1 MKEDKFHL
9 NQLKA
14 LLKKDISL
22 LFRKKVA
29 IFIFGGPFIL
39 MFILIGLPALF
50 TSQEAL
56 ILIVYSEDSGYL
68 GANIGDSI
76 VGNISLYFDSD
87 ETIEVQVTNNLTEV
101 LYTQELGYYIPD
113 NFSEQAFMEMGIP
126 VTFTID
132 ATLSPY
138 TSSIFGVVHTIASN
152 VMVTF
157 LANRTIPPV
166 QNYELPPE
174 SLPEEQIL
182 GPKAAS
188 IAMPLS
194 YMIFLLIAM
203 NSGSYSLIGFAREKR
218 MRTMEILLSYTH
230 NHSYLVISKVI
241 TGLVASLGSTLSYV
255 LGILVGTQLSGSST
269 SGLLEVFGL
278 NLEKLGAGDIIISLI
293 FVVIALLISTLLT
306 MAVDCNLTRE
316 ASERISPLISI
327 GLAMFFYFVVL
338 MNPFTTSSALMINP
352 FYWCYRLGLLLIAGV
367 FSMEIFLYSALIIG
381 LVAILIFL
389 ATRGIQKEKSLYLE

>member
-157 LANRTIPPV
+157 LAN
-166 QNYELPPE
+166 
-174 SLPEEQIL
+174 
-182 GPKAAS
+182 
-188 IAMPLS
+188 
-194 YMIFLLIAM
+194 
-203 NSGSYSLIGFAREKR
+203 
-218 MRTMEILLSYTH
+218 
-230 NHSYLVISKVI
+230 
-241 TGLVASLGSTLSYV
+241 
-255 LGILVGTQLSGSST
+255 
-269 SGLLEVFGL
+269 
-278 NLEKLGAGDIIISLI
+278 
-293 FVVIALLISTLLT
+293 
-306 MAVDCNLTRE
+306 
-316 ASERISPLISI
+316 
-327 GLAMFFYFVVL
+327 
-338 MNPFTTSSALMINP
+338 
-352 FYWCYRLGLLLIAGV
+352 
-367 FSMEIFLYSALIIG
+367 
-381 LVAILIFL
+381 
-389 ATRGIQKEKSLYLE
+389 

>member
-1 MKEDKFHL
+1 MKEDKFKL
-9 NQLKA
+9 YQLKA

-22 LFRKKVA
+22 LFRKKIA

-56 ILIVYSEDSGYL
+56 ILLVHSEDLGYL
-68 GANIGDSI
+68 DANIGESI
-76 VGNISLYFDSD
+76 VGNISLYFASD
-87 ETIEVQVTNNLTEV
+87 ETIEVQVTDNLTEV

-113 NFSEQAFMEMGIP
+113 NFSELAFTGVP

-138 TSSIFGVVHTIASN
+138 ISSTFGVVQAIANN
-152 VMVTF
+152 VMVTY
-157 LANRTIPPV
+157 LANRTIPPL
-166 QNYELPPE
+166 QNYELPPI

-182 GPKAAS
+182 GPKAAA

-194 YMIFLLIAM
+194 YMIFLLIAL
-203 NSGSYSLIGFAREKR
+203 NSGSYTLIGFAREKR

-230 NHSYLVISKVI
+230 KHSYLVISKVL
-241 TGLVASLGSTLSYV
+241 TGLIASLGSTLSYV
-255 LGILVGTQLSGSST
+255 LGMVVGTQLSGNNS
-269 SGLLEVFGL
+269 SGLLLIFGL
-278 NLEKLGAGDIIISLI
+278 NLDSIGAGEIIISLI
-293 FVVIALLISTLLT
+293 FVVLALLISTLIT

-338 MNPFTTSSALMINP
+338 MNPFATSSALLINP

-367 FSMEIFLYSALIIG
+367 FSMEVFLYFALIIG
-381 LVAILIFL
+381 LISILIFF

>member
-1 MKEDKFHL
+1 MKEDKLHL

-14 LLKKDISL
+14 ILKKDISL

-50 TSQEAL
+50 TSQGAI
-56 ILIVYSEDSGYL
+56 ILLVHSEDIGYL
-68 GANIGDSI
+68 EANIGESI
-76 VGNISLYFDSD
+76 VGNISLYYDSD
-87 ETIEVQVTNNLTEV
+87 KTIEVQVTDNLTEV
-101 LYTQELGYYIPD
+101 LYTPELGYYIPT
-113 NFSEQAFMEMGIP
+113 NFSELAFTGIP

-138 TSSIFGVVHTIASN
+138 TSSIFSVVQSIATN
-152 VMVTF
+152 VMITY
-157 LANRTIPPV
+157 LANRTIPPL

-174 SLPEEQIL
+174 SLSEEQIL
-182 GPKAAS
+182 GPKAAA

-241 TGLVASLGSTLSYV
+241 AGFVASLGSTLSYV
-255 LGILVGTQLSGSST
+255 LGILVGTQLSGSNASV
-269 SGLLEVFGL
+269 LLEVFGL
-278 NLEKLGAGDIIISLI
+278 NLDKLGAGDIIISLI

-338 MNPFTTSSALMINP
+338 MNPFTTSSALIINP

-389 ATRGIQKEKSLYLE
+389 ATKGIQKEKSLYLE

>member
-50 TSQEAL
+50 SSQSAI
-56 ILIVYSEDSGYL
+56 ILLVHSEDIGYL
-68 GANIGDSI
+68 DTNIGESI
-76 VGNISLYFDSD
+76 VGNISIYFDSD
-87 ETIEVQVTNNLTEV
+87 ETIEIQVTDNLTEV
-101 LYTQELGYYIPD
+101 LYTPELGYYIPT
-113 NFSEQAFMEMGIP
+113 NFSELAFTGIP

-138 TSSIFGVVHTIASN
+138 TSSIFNVLQAIASN
-152 VMVTF
+152 VMVTY
-157 LANRTIPPV
+157 LANRTIPPL

-182 GPKAAS
+182 GPKAAA

-255 LGILVGTQLSGSST
+255 LGILVGTQLSGTNT

-278 NLEKLGAGDIIISLI
+278 NLDKLGAGDIIVSLI

-316 ASERISPLISI
+316 ASERVSPLISI
-327 GLAMFFYFVVL
+327 GLAMFFYFVVM
-338 MNPFTTSSALMINP
+338 MNPFTTSSALLINP

-367 FSMEIFLYSALIIG
+367 FSMELFLYSALIIG

-389 ATRGIQKEKSLYLE
+389 STRGIQKEKSLYLE

>member
-1 MKEDKFHL
+1 MKEDKLHL

-50 TSQEAL
+50 TSQGA
-56 ILIVYSEDSGYL
+56 IVLLVHSEDIGYL
-68 GANIGDSI
+68 EANIGESI

-87 ETIEVQVTNNLTEV
+87 ETIEVQITDNLTEV
-101 LYTQELGYYIPD
+101 LYTSELGYYIPT
-113 NFSEQAFMEMGIP
+113 NFSEQAFTGIP

-138 TSSIFGVVHTIASN
+138 TSSIFSVVQTIASN
-152 VMVTF
+152 VMVTY
-157 LANRTIPPV
+157 LANRSIPPL

-174 SLPEEQIL
+174 SLPEEQLL
-182 GPKAAS
+182 GPKAAA

-255 LGILVGTQLSGSST
+255 LGILVGTQLSGSNT

-278 NLEKLGAGDIIISLI
+278 NLDKLSAGDIIISLI

-306 MAVDCNLTRE
+306 MAIDCNLTRE
-316 ASERISPLISI
+316 ASERVSPLISI
-327 GLAMFFYFVVL
+327 GLAMFFYFVVM
-338 MNPFTTSSALMINP
+338 MNPFATSSALLINP

-367 FSMEIFLYSALIIG
+367 FSMEIFLYFSLIIG
-381 LVAILIFL
+381 LVAVLIFF

>member
-1 MKEDKFHL
+1 M
-9 NQLKA
+9 
-14 LLKKDISL
+14 
-22 LFRKKVA
+22 FRKKIA

-50 TSQEAL
+50 TSQDAI
-56 ILIVYSEDSGYL
+56 ILLVHSEDIGYL
-68 GANIGDSI
+68 DTNIGESI

-101 LYTQELGYYIPD
+101 LYTQELGYYIPA
-113 NFSEQAFMEMGIP
+113 NFSEQAFTGIP
-126 VTFTID
+126 VTLTID

-138 TSSIFGVVHTIASN
+138 IATTFGVVQAIASN

-157 LANRTIPPV
+157 LANRSIPPL

-182 GPKAAS
+182 GPKAAA

-194 YMIFLLIAM
+194 YMIFLLIAL

-255 LGILVGTQLSGSST
+255 LGILVGTQLSGSNT

-278 NLEKLGAGDIIISLI
+278 NLESLGAGDIIISLV

-316 ASERISPLISI
+316 ASERVSPLISI
-327 GLAMFFYFVVL
+327 GLAMFFYFVVM
-338 MNPFTTSSALMINP
+338 MNPFTTSSALIINP
-352 FYWCYRLGLLLIAGV
+352 FYWCYRLGLLLIARV
-367 FSMEIFLYSALIIG
+367 FSMEIFLYSTLIIG
-381 LVAILIFL
+381 LVA
-389 ATRGIQKEKSLYLE
+389 

>member
-1 MKEDKFHL
+1 MKEDKLHL

-50 TSQEAL
+50 TSQGA
-56 ILIVYSEDSGYL
+56 IVLLVHSEDIGYL
-68 GANIGDSI
+68 EANIGESI
-76 VGNISLYFDSD
+76 AGNISLYFDSD
-87 ETIEVQVTNNLTEV
+87 ETIEVQITDNLTEV
-101 LYTQELGYYIPD
+101 LYTSELGYYIPT
-113 NFSEQAFMEMGIP
+113 NFSEQAFTGIP

-138 TSSIFGVVHTIASN
+138 TSSIFSVVQTIASN
-152 VMVTF
+152 VMVTY
-157 LANRTIPPV
+157 LANRSIPPL

-174 SLPEEQIL
+174 SLPEEQLL
-182 GPKAAS
+182 GPKAAA

-255 LGILVGTQLSGSST
+255 LGILVGTQLSGSNT

-278 NLEKLGAGDIIISLI
+278 NLDKLSAGDIIISLI
-293 FVVIALLISTLLT
+293 FVVIALLVSTLLT
-306 MAVDCNLTRE
+306 MAIDCNLTRE
-316 ASERISPLISI
+316 ASERVSPLISI
-327 GLAMFFYFVVL
+327 GLAMFFYFVVM
-338 MNPFTTSSALMINP
+338 MNPFATSSALLINP

-367 FSMEIFLYSALIIG
+367 FSMEIFLYFSLISG
-381 LVAILIFL
+381 LVAVLIFF

>member
-9 NQLKA
+9 HQLKA

-50 TSQEAL
+50 TSQSA
-56 ILIVYSEDSGYL
+56 IVLLVHSEDIGYL
-68 GANIGDSI
+68 DSNIGESI
-76 VGNISLYFDSD
+76 AGNISLYFDSD
-87 ETIEVQVTNNLTEV
+87 ETIEVQVTDNLTEV
-101 LYTQELGYYIPD
+101 LYTPELGYYIPT
-113 NFSEQAFMEMGIP
+113 NFSEQAFTGIP

-138 TSSIFGVVHTIASN
+138 TSSIFGVVQAIASN
-152 VMVTF
+152 VMVTY
-157 LANRTIPPV
+157 LANRTIPPL
-166 QNYELPPE
+166 QNFELPPE

-182 GPKAAS
+182 GPKAAA

-241 TGLVASLGSTLSYV
+241 TGLVASLGTTLSYV
-255 LGILVGTQLSGSST
+255 LGILVGTQLSGSDT

-278 NLEKLGAGDIIISLI
+278 NLDKLGTGDILISLI
-293 FVVIALLISTLLT
+293 FVVIALLISTLIT

-327 GLAMFFYFVVL
+327 GLAMFFYFVVM
-338 MNPFTTSSALMINP
+338 MNPFATSSVLMINP
-352 FYWCYRLGLLLIAGV
+352 FYWCYRLSLLLIARV

-381 LVAILIFL
+381 SIIILIFL

>member
-1 MKEDKFHL
+1 MKEDKLHL

-22 LFRKKVA
+22 LFRKRVA

-50 TSQEAL
+50 TSQSA
-56 ILIVYSEDSGYL
+56 IVLLVHSEDIGYL
-68 GANIGDSI
+68 DSNIGESI
-76 VGNISLYFDSD
+76 VGNISVYFDSD
-87 ETIEVQVTNNLTEV
+87 ETMEVQLTDNLTKV
-101 LYTQELGYYIPD
+101 LYTSELGYYIPT
-113 NFSEQAFMEMGIP
+113 NFSEQAFTGSPI
-126 VTFTID
+126 TFTID

-138 TSSIFGVVHTIASN
+138 TSSIFNVVQAIASN
-152 VMVTF
+152 VMVTY
-157 LANRTIPPV
+157 LANRTIPPL

-174 SLPEEQIL
+174 SLSEELIL
-182 GPKAAS
+182 GPKAAA

-255 LGILVGTQLSGSST
+255 LGIIVGTQLSGSNT

-278 NLEKLGAGDIIISLI
+278 NLDKLAVGDIIISLI
-293 FVVIALLISTLLT
+293 FVVIALLISTLIT
-306 MAVDCNLTRE
+306 MAIDCNLTRE
-316 ASERISPLISI
+316 ASERVSPLISI
-327 GLAMFFYFVVL
+327 GFAMFFYFVVM
-338 MNPFTTSSALMINP
+338 MNPFATSSALLINP

-367 FSMEIFLYSALIIG
+367 FSMELLLYFSLIIG
-381 LVAILIFL
+381 LVALLIFL

>member
-1 MKEDKFHL
+1 MKEDKLHL

-50 TSQEAL
+50 TSQGA
-56 ILIVYSEDSGYL
+56 IVLLVHSEDIGYL
-68 GANIGDSI
+68 EANIGESI
-76 VGNISLYFDSD
+76 AGNISLYFDSD
-87 ETIEVQVTNNLTEV
+87 ETIEVQITDNLTEV
-101 LYTQELGYYIPD
+101 LYTSELGYYIPT
-113 NFSEQAFMEMGIP
+113 NFSEQAFTGIP

-138 TSSIFGVVHTIASN
+138 TSSIFSVVQTIASN
-152 VMVTF
+152 VMVTY
-157 LANRTIPPV
+157 LANRSIPPL

-174 SLPEEQIL
+174 SLPEEQLL
-182 GPKAAS
+182 GPKAAA

-255 LGILVGTQLSGSST
+255 LGILVGTQLSGSNT

-278 NLEKLGAGDIIISLI
+278 NLDKLSAGDIIISLI
-293 FVVIALLISTLLT
+293 FVVIALLVSTLLT
-306 MAVDCNLTRE
+306 MAIDCNLTRE
-316 ASERISPLISI
+316 ASERVSPLISI
-327 GLAMFFYFVVL
+327 GLAMFFYFVVM
-338 MNPFTTSSALMINP
+338 MNPFATSSALLINP
-352 FYWCYRLGLLLIAGV
+352 FYWCYRLGLLLIVGV
-367 FSMEIFLYSALIIG
+367 FSMEIFLYFSLISG
-381 LVAILIFL
+381 LVAVLIFF

>member
-50 TSQEAL
+50 SSQSAI
-56 ILIVYSEDSGYL
+56 ILLVHSEDIGYL
-68 GANIGDSI
+68 ETNIGESI

-87 ETIEVQVTNNLTEV
+87 ETIEVQVSDNLTEV
-101 LYTQELGYYIPD
+101 LYTPELGYYIPA
-113 NFSEQAFMEMGIP
+113 NFSELAFTGIP

-138 TSSIFGVVHTIASN
+138 TSSIFGVVQAIANN
-152 VMVTF
+152 VMVTY
-157 LANRTIPPV
+157 LANRTIPPL
-166 QNYELPPE
+166 QNFELPPE

-182 GPKAAS
+182 GPKAAA

-230 NHSYLVISKVI
+230 NHSYLVISKII

-255 LGILVGTQLSGSST
+255 IGIIVGTQLSGSNT

-278 NLEKLGAGDIIISLI
+278 NLDKLGAGDIIVSLI

-306 MAVDCNLTRE
+306 MVVDCNLTRE

-327 GLAMFFYFVVL
+327 GLAMFFYFVVM
-338 MNPFTTSSALMINP
+338 MNPFTTSSALLINP

-367 FSMEIFLYSALIIG
+367 FSMELFLYSALIIG
-381 LVAILIFL
+381 LITILIFL

>member
-50 TSQEAL
+50 SSQSAI
-56 ILIVYSEDSGYL
+56 ILLVHSEDIGYL
-68 GANIGDSI
+68 DTNIGESI
-76 VGNISLYFDSD
+76 VGNISIYFDSD
-87 ETIEVQVTNNLTEV
+87 ETIEIQVTDNLTEV
-101 LYTQELGYYIPD
+101 LYTPELGYYIPT
-113 NFSEQAFMEMGIP
+113 NFSELAFTGIP

-138 TSSIFGVVHTIASN
+138 TSSIFSVLQAIASN
-152 VMVTF
+152 VMVTY
-157 LANRTIPPV
+157 LANRTIPPL

-182 GPKAAS
+182 GPKAAA

-255 LGILVGTQLSGSST
+255 LGILVGTQLSGSNT

-278 NLEKLGAGDIIISLI
+278 NLDKLGAGDIIVSLI

-316 ASERISPLISI
+316 ASERVSPLISI
-327 GLAMFFYFVVL
+327 GLAMFFYFVVM
-338 MNPFTTSSALMINP
+338 MNPFTTSSALLINP

-367 FSMEIFLYSALIIG
+367 FSMELFLYSALIIG

-389 ATRGIQKEKSLYLE
+389 STRGIQKEKSLYLE

>member
-50 TSQEAL
+50 GSQSAI
-56 ILIVYSEDSGYL
+56 ILLVHSEDIGYL
-68 GANIGDSI
+68 DTNIGESI

-87 ETIEVQVTNNLTEV
+87 ETIEIQVTDNLTEV
-101 LYTQELGYYIPD
+101 LYTPELGYYIPT
-113 NFSEQAFMEMGIP
+113 NFSELAFTGIP

-138 TSSIFGVVHTIASN
+138 TSSIFSVLQAIASN
-152 VMVTF
+152 VMVTY
-157 LANRTIPPV
+157 LANRTIPPL

-182 GPKAAS
+182 GPKAAA

-255 LGILVGTQLSGSST
+255 LGILVGTQLSGSNT

-278 NLEKLGAGDIIISLI
+278 NLDELGAGDIIVSLI

-316 ASERISPLISI
+316 ASERVSPLISI
-327 GLAMFFYFVVL
+327 GLAMFFYFVVM
-338 MNPFTTSSALMINP
+338 MNPFTTSSALLVNP

-389 ATRGIQKEKSLYLE
+389 STRGIQKEKSLYLE